1 MDSPVWFITGASSG
15 FGLAIA
21 KEALARGHR
30 VIATAR
36 NPSKLSELASAG
48 ADLLPL
54 DVTADEATVTE
65 TVNKA
70 FALHGRVTHVI
81 NSAGY
86 ILDGA
91 IEEANAQEV
100 FDHYNTNVFGTLKV
114 CRAAAPHLRAQ
125 GFGAV
130 ANIGSIGSWAGGAAV
145 ALYCSTKAAVSILT
159 EGFADEMKPF
169 GVDVCILEPGYFRT
183 GFLNAGART
192 TAKHVVDAYNVG
204 PAGDY
209 KKLLEVANN
218 NQPGDPIKGARVV
231 VDVLTKSGAA
241 EGREIPVRLLL
252 GTDCLAGV
260 RAKCKDT
267 MALLDEWEPV
277 SASTDF

>member
-36 NPSKLSELASAG
+36 NTSKLSELASAG

-54 DVTADEATVTE
+54 DVTADEATVTD

-70 FALHGRVTHVI
+70 FAIHGKVTHVI

-91 IEEANAQEV
+91 IEEANAQEI
-100 FDHYNTNVFGTLKV
+100 FDNYNTNVFGTLKV
-114 CRAAAPHLRAQ
+114 CRAAAPHLRTQ
-125 GFGAV
+125 GYGV
-130 ANIGSIGSWAGGAAV
+130 VINIGSVGSWAGGAAV

-183 GFLNAGART
+183 GFLNPGART
-192 TAKHVVDAYNVG
+192 MAKHAIDAYNVG
-204 PAGDY
+204 PAGEY

-231 VDVLTKSGAA
+231 VDVMTKSGAS

-267 MALLDEWEPV
+267 MVLLDEWESV

>member
-36 NPSKLSELASAG
+36 NTSKLSELASVG

-54 DVTADEATVTE
+54 DVTADEATVTD

-70 FALHGRVTHVI
+70 FAIHGKVTHVI

-91 IEEANAQEV
+91 IEEANAQEI
-100 FDHYNTNVFGTLKV
+100 FDNYNTNVFGTLKV
-114 CRAAAPHLRAQ
+114 CRAAAPHLRTQ
-125 GFGAV
+125 GYGV
-130 ANIGSIGSWAGGAAV
+130 VVNIGSVGSWAGGAAV

-192 TAKHVVDAYNVG
+192 MAKHAIDAYNVG
-204 PAGDY
+204 PAGEY

-231 VDVLTKSGAA
+231 VDVMTKSGAS

-267 MALLDEWEPV
+267 MALLDEWESV

>member
-15 FGLAIA
+15 FGLLIA
-21 KEALARGHR
+21 KDALARGHR

-48 ADLLPL
+48 ADILPL
-54 DVTADEATVTE
+54 DVTTDEATVTE
-65 TVNKA
+65 TV
-70 FALHGRVTHVI
+70 THVV

-86 ILDGA
+86 ILDGT

-100 FDHYNTNVFGTLKV
+100 FDQYDTNVFGTLKV
-114 CRAAAPHLRAQ
+114 CRAAAPHLRSQ
-125 GFGAV
+125 GFGV
-130 ANIGSIGSWAGGAAV
+130 VVNMGSVGSWAGGAAV
-145 ALYCSTKAAVSILT
+145 SLYCSTKAAVSIIT

-192 TAKHVVDAYNVG
+192 TAKHVVDAYSVG
-204 PAGDY
+204 PAGEY
-209 KKLLEVANN
+209 KKLLDVVNN
-218 NQPGDPIKGARVV
+218 NQPGDPVKGARVV
-231 VDVLTKSGAA
+231 VDVMTKSGTA
-241 EGREIPVRLLL
+241 EGRGVPKRLLL

-267 MALLDEWEPV
+267 MTLLDEWE
-277 SASTDF
+277 SISGSTDF

>member
-21 KEALARGHR
+21 KEALSRGHR

-36 NPSKLSELASAG
+36 NPSNLSDLASAG

-70 FALHGRVTHVI
+70 FAIHGKVTHVI

-86 ILDGA
+86 ILDGT

-100 FDHYNTNVFGTLKV
+100 FDSYNTNVFGALKV
-114 CRAAAPHLRAQ
+114 CRAVAPHLRAQ
-125 GFGAV
+125 RFGIV
-130 ANIGSIGSWAGGAAV
+130 VNIGSVGSWAGGAAV
-145 ALYCSTKAAVSILT
+145 ALYCSTKAAVSIFT

-169 GVDVCILEPGYFRT
+169 GVDVCALEPGYFRT
-183 GFLNAGART
+183 RFLNAGTRT
-192 TAKHVVDAYNVG
+192 KAKLSIDAYNEG

-218 NQPGDPIKGARVV
+218 NQAGDPLKGARVV
-231 VDVLTKSGAA
+231 VDVMTKSGSA
-241 EGREIPVRLLL
+241 EGRDIPVRLIL

-260 RAKCKDT
+260 RQKCKDT
-267 MALLDEWEPV
+267 LALLDEWESV
-277 SASTDF
+277 SASTNF

>member
-15 FGLAIA
+15 FGLEIA
-21 KEALARGHR
+21 KEALTRGHR

-36 NPSKLSELASAG
+36 SPSKLSDLASAG

-54 DVTADEATVTE
+54 DVTADEATVTD

-70 FALHGRVTHVI
+70 FAIHGKVTHVI

-86 ILDGA
+86 ILDGT
-91 IEEANAQEV
+91 IEEASAQEV
-100 FDHYNTNVFGTLKV
+100 FDQYNTNVLGTLKV

-125 GFGAV
+125 GFGV
-130 ANIGSIGSWAGGAAV
+130 VVNIGSVGSWHGGAAV

-159 EGFADEMKPF
+159 EGLREELKPF
-169 GVDVCILEPGYFRT
+169 GVDVCSLEPGYFRT

-192 TAKHVVDAYNVG
+192 TAKLSVDAYSQG
-204 PAGDY
+204 AAAEY
-209 KKLLEVANN
+209 KNLLDVANN

-231 VDVLTKSGAA
+231 VDVMTKSGAA
-241 EGREIPVRLLL
+241 EAREIPIRLAL
-252 GTDCLAGV
+252 GTDCMAGI
-260 RAKCKDT
+260 REKCKNT
-267 MALLDEWEPV
+267 MALLNEWEPI